1 MIAKGARVRHKDGL
15 FFGQVAEVEA
25 VIEDE
30 KELRRLLPTAVG
42 RGSKQGYKLRFA
54 CLVRPGTHED
64 DLTYFKGLC
73 ELWHVP
79 AEQWEAAP

>member
-1 MIAKGARVRHKDGL
+1 VIAKGARVRHKDGL

-30 KELRRLLPTAVG
+30 KELCRLLPIAVD
-42 RGSKQGYKLRFA
+42 RGSKKGYKLRFA
-54 CLVRPGTHED
+54 CLVRPGTQED
-64 DLTYFKGLC
+64 DLTLFRGLC
-73 ELWHVP
+73 ELWWVP